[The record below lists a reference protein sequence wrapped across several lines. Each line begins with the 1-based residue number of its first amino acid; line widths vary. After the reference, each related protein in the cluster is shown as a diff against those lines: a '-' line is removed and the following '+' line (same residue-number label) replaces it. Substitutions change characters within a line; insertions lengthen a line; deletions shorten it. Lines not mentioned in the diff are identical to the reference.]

1 MFFSDDLLTSKKGSF
16 GIVWLMATLGP
27 RNKKITRKQ
36 LAAVDLARTCDLI
49 AQPPEPMALRLS
61 GALLVG
67 VARVYNQSFDMFYS
81 DVNAFHSSL
90 RRSIA
95 TDFRAANGGTA
106 TGMALELPGEGRSRP
121 EQITLGGAEFDWEA
135 DWTKIF
141 GYIDWNDPLGAMR
154 KRRAS
159 SVISSFKATPMS
171 GRQRDDDERHGEDDS
186 EDEGYESEVGRQ
198 AKRKKFS
205 ASPATTTLHRT
216 PLHPYAPSNSLYTGP
231 DLNFNEEVDL
241 GLNLDF
247 EASAGANDS
256 FSGPS
261 GRDFDIPLAQP
272 DDYDIG
278 LDLEGFGEARPDE
291 EADMG
296 PPAIYDDE
304 PGAQYALYQAQ
315 NQERSL
321 NRQSSIET
329 VEQGLESKKK
339 REKKLKTVTFDRAL
353 EIDEEEERH
362 ARKSYAERMEKEK
375 RDEELKEVEKE
386 IAKKV
391 GRMVDG
397 AGGLEFFD
405 LEMDHWFSRLTH
417 VPKFKW
423 EQDLAQSKNGKKR
436 AHGTDAMDIDAQ
448 ETGDNRPDF
457 YDNLPPLAEPDDYV
471 YDVFGNIDLG
481 QHDDYGPIQYD
492 EYDIPVRDRNVE
504 RGSEALDLEYA
515 RRESV
520 QSGNLPWEAGMTG
533 DYTPGFPDMAD
544 TSFTPGSLKLS
555 IMTPQ
560 EVRLRVHS
568 RSGSLGGRFNQRRRI
583 RSSSLMSDRPDDDP
597 LMLVPGN
604 DSDLD
609 VLPDELDLENIV
621 SSETQ
626 EARLVDLPEAFRPEM
641 LATLEKQCRDFFTYV
656 ERRMISLERQVIE
669 FNELVPERTSKHIAA
684 VAFYDCLTLA
694 TKKILSVDQPEP
706 WEDLNIRFAVKNP

>member
-1 MFFSDDLLTSKKGSF
+1 M
-16 GIVWLMATLGP
+16 
-27 RNKKITRKQ
+27 
-36 LAAVDLARTCDLI
+36 
-49 AQPPEPMALRLS
+49 
-61 GALLVG
+61 G

-81 DVNAFHSSL
+81 DVNAFHSNL

-95 TDFRAANGGTA
+95 TDFNTANGGT
-106 TGMALELPGEGRSRP
+106 TGGLALELPGEGRSRP
-121 EQITLGGAEFDWEA
+121 EQITLGGVEFDWET
-135 DWTKIF
+135 DWTKEL
-141 GYIDWNDPLGAMR
+141 GYIDWNNPLGATR

-159 SVISSFKATPMS
+159 SVISSSQATPMS
-171 GRQRDDDERHGEDDS
+171 KRHHDDGERHEENDS
-186 EDEGYESEVGRQ
+186 EDEGYESEVARQ
-198 AKRKKFS
+198 AKRKKYS
-205 ASPATTTLHRT
+205 ASAAATTLHRT
-216 PLHPYAPSNSLYTGP
+216 PLHPHAPSNSLYTGP

-247 EASAGANDS
+247 EAPAGANDS

-261 GRDFDIPLAQP
+261 GRDFDIPFAQP

-278 LDLEGFGEARPDE
+278 LNFEGFGEARPDE
-291 EADMG
+291 DADMG
-296 PPAIYDDE
+296 PPVAYDDE
-304 PGAQYALYQAQ
+304 LGEKYAPYQAQ
-315 NQERSL
+315 TLQRSP

-329 VEQGLESKKK
+329 VEQNLEAKKK

-362 ARKSYAERMEKEK
+362 AKKTYAERMEKEK
-375 RDEELKEVEKE
+375 RDAELKQVEKQ
-386 IAKKV
+386 IATIV

-397 AGGLEFFD
+397 GGGLEFFD
-405 LEMDHWFSRLTH
+405 LEMDDWFSHLTH

-423 EQDLAQSKNGKKR
+423 EQDLTRSKKGKYGAFK
-436 AHGTDAMDIDAQ
+436 AHAKDIDVQ
-448 ETGDNRPDF
+448 EPVDGRPDV
-457 YDNLPPLAEPDDYV
+457 YDNLPPMAEPDDYV

-481 QHDDYGPIQYD
+481 QYDDNGPIQYD
-492 EYDIPVRDRNVE
+492 DYDMPVRDRNVG

-515 RRESV
+515 RRENA
-520 QSGNLPWEAGMTG
+520 QSGNLPWEAGMMEN
-533 DYTPGFPDMAD
+533 YSPGFPDMPD

-560 EVRLRVHS
+560 EVRLRAHS
-568 RSGSLGGRFNQRRRI
+568 RSGSLGGPLNQRRRI

-597 LMLVPGN
+597 LMLAPGN

-609 VLPDELDLENIV
+609 VLPDELDLANII

-626 EARLVDLPEAFRPEM
+626 EARLADLPEAFRPEM

-656 ERRMISLERQVIE
+656 EKRMLTLDKQEVE
-669 FNELVPERTSKHIAA
+669 FNELVPEKSSKHVAA

-694 TKKILSVDQPEP
+694 TKKILSINQPEP
-706 WEDLNIRFAVKNP
+706 WEDINIHFAVKNP

>member
-1 MFFSDDLLTSKKGSF
+1 
-16 GIVWLMATLGP
+16 MATLGP

-81 DVNAFHSSL
+81 DVNAFHSNL

-95 TDFRAANGGTA
+95 TDFSPANGGTA
-106 TGMALELPGEGRSRP
+106 SGMALELPGEGRSRP
-121 EQITLGGAEFDWEA
+121 EQITLGGMEFDWEA

-141 GYIDWNDPLGAMR
+141 GYIDWNNPLGPTR

-159 SVISSFKATPMS
+159 SVISSSQMTPMS
-171 GRQRDDDERHGEDDS
+171 GRQHDDDGRHGEDDS

-216 PLHPYAPSNSLYTGP
+216 PLHPHAPSNSLYTDP

-247 EASAGANDS
+247 EVPAGANDS
-256 FSGPS
+256 FSGRS
-261 GRDFDIPLAQP
+261 GREFDLPLAQP

-278 LDLEGFGEARPDE
+278 LDFEGFGEARPDE
-291 EADMG
+291 DADMG
-296 PPAIYDDE
+296 PPVIYDDE
-304 PGAQYALYQAQ
+304 PGPQYAPYQVQ

-329 VEQGLESKKK
+329 VEQGLESRKK
-339 REKKLKTVTFDRAL
+339 REKKLKTVTFDKAL
-353 EIDEEEERH
+353 EIDEEQERH

-375 RDEELKEVEKE
+375 RDTELKEVEKE

-391 GRMVDG
+391 GRMIDG
-397 AGGLEFFD
+397 AGGLQFFN
-405 LEMDHWFSRLTH
+405 LEMDDWFSHLTH

-423 EQDLAQSKNGKKR
+423 EQDLARSKNGKKS
-436 AHGTDAMDIDAQ
+436 AHGTEPMDINVQ
-448 ETGDNRPDF
+448 EPGDNRPDF

-492 EYDIPVRDRNVE
+492 EYDIPVRDRNVG

-520 QSGNLPWEAGMTG
+520 QSGNLPWEAGTTG

-560 EVRLRVHS
+560 EVR

-597 LMLVPGN
+597 LMLAPESG
-604 DSDLD
+604 SDLD

-626 EARLVDLPEAFRPEM
+626 EARLADLPEAFRPEM
-641 LATLEKQCRDFFTYV
+641 LATLEKQCRDFFIYV
-656 ERRMISLERQVIE
+656 ERRMISLDRQEIE
-669 FNELVPERTSKHIAA
+669 FNELVPEQTSKHIAA
-684 VAFYDCLTLA
+684 VAFYDVLLSDVIHTYSDTALA

-706 WEDLNIRFAVKNP
+706 WEDINIRFAVKNP

>member
-1 MFFSDDLLTSKKGSF
+1 MFFSDDLLTSKKGS
-16 GIVWLMATLGP
+16 LMATLGP

-67 VARVYNQSFDMFYS
+67 VAR
-81 DVNAFHSSL
+81 
-90 RRSIA
+90 
-95 TDFRAANGGTA
+95 
-106 TGMALELPGEGRSRP
+106 P
-121 EQITLGGAEFDWEA
+121 EQITLGGVEFDWEA

-141 GYIDWNDPLGAMR
+141 GYINWNNPLGATR

-159 SVISSFKATPMS
+159 SVISSSQATPMS
-171 GRQRDDDERHGEDDS
+171 GMHHDDDERHGEDDS

-198 AKRKKFS
+198 AKRKKS
-205 ASPATTTLHRT
+205 TTTLHRT

-247 EASAGANDS
+247 EAPAGANDS

-278 LDLEGFGEARPDE
+278 LNFEGFGEARPDE
-291 EADMG
+291 DADMG
-296 PPAIYDDE
+296 PPVIYDDE
-304 PGAQYALYQAQ
+304 PGAQYAPYQAQ

-329 VEQGLESKKK
+329 VEQGLESRKK

-362 ARKSYAERMEKEK
+362 TRKSYAERMEKEK
-375 RDEELKEVEKE
+375 RDAELKKVEKE
-386 IAKKV
+386 IATKV

-405 LEMDHWFSRLTH
+405 LEMDDWFSHLTH

-423 EQDLAQSKNGKKR
+423 EQDLARSKNGKKS
-436 AHGTDAMDIDAQ
+436 ALGTDPMDIDVQ
-448 ETGDNRPDF
+448 EPDDNRPDL
-457 YDNLPPLAEPDDYV
+457 YDNLPPMAEPDDYV

-481 QHDDYGPIQYD
+481 QHDPIQYD
-492 EYDIPVRDRNVE
+492 EYDIPIRDRNVG

-597 LMLVPGN
+597 LMLAPGN

-609 VLPDELDLENIV
+609 
-621 SSETQ
+621 
-626 EARLVDLPEAFRPEM
+626 EM

-656 ERRMISLERQVIE
+656 ERRMVSLDRQVIE
-669 FNELVPERTSKHIAA
+669 FNELVPEQTSKHIAA
-684 VAFYDCLTLA
+684 VAFVSCGLL
-694 TKKILSVDQPEP
+694 
-706 WEDLNIRFAVKNP
+706 